1 MINNNLNYLNKMIK
15 KKYLKKNVS
24 KSKKKP

>member
-24 KSKKKP
+24 KSQKKP